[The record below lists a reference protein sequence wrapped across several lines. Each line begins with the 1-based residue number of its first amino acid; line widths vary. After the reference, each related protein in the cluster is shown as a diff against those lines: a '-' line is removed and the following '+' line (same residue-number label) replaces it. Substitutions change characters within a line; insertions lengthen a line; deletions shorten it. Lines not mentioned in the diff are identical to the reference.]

1 MTPPSARGLAGSAKG
16 ITPLTI
22 LLSAALLVTPTVH
35 AFSTGIAS
43 TASTTVAYSRHHT
56 ITTTNNNNPL
66 RSSLRHPLS
75 STASS
80 SSDDTTDDT
89 IYDIAILGSGPAS
102 CSLAALLSA
111 SPSSPKVV
119 VLSKCADKR
128 WVPNYGTWT
137 EEWAA
142 LDEIYAARGVPG
154 LMEKGVD
161 THWSDTD
168 CFFGEDEGGTVR
180 NEPEGNGKRTLGREY
195 LRVSRVGL
203 KEIFFGNDDD
213 EERKFDVVREDVLGS
228 AINTN
233 IYEPRGAVSFG
244 SDYTELT
251 LKESE
256 KKIRAKIVVDGT
268 GAETSFTIRDGREN
282 EGYQIAYGVECRV
295 EGEGVTAD
303 KVGDYDR
310 KKMTLFDYRSEA
322 WRKSNGLVEQ
332 SVINTP
338 TFNYVMPLSDDVIF
352 FEETSLVANPAV
364 SFQECKN
371 RLTARLAAQG
381 VTIKDVLEEEYCYI
395 PMGGDVPRKGQRII
409 PIGAAAGVVH
419 PSTGYQVARMLSSNV
434 YFCDQIVEEL
444 ARAGE
449 NGGDFD
455 PDVAAARIIGR
466 TWTPDSMR
474 QRAFAVFGGDFLM
487 KQNVMGLKGFFSGFF
502 KLDEGMWAGFLA
514 GWKNLPNNEY
524 HDGWW
529 PRVYFGIV
537 FLTKLPPNVALDMAV
552 SIVAYTLE
560 NGLDLIQSV
569 TPLLGE
575 PDTFDQSFQFRKNN
589 GDVAAKWEAKEMM
602 CACDRC
608 EEAVEVEEVA
618 A

>member
-1 MTPPSARGLAGSAKG
+1 
-16 ITPLTI
+16 
-22 LLSAALLVTPTVH
+22 
-35 AFSTGIAS
+35 
-43 TASTTVAYSRHHT
+43 
-56 ITTTNNNNPL
+56 
-66 RSSLRHPLS
+66 
-75 STASS
+75 
-80 SSDDTTDDT
+80 
-89 IYDIAILGSGPAS
+89 
-102 CSLAALLSA
+102 
-111 SPSSPKVV
+111 
-119 VLSKCADKR
+119 
-128 WVPNYGTWT
+128 
-137 EEWAA
+137 
-142 LDEIYAARGVPG
+142 
-154 LMEKGVD
+154 MEKGVD
-161 THWSDTD
+161 THWYDTD
-168 CFFGEDEGGTVR
+168 CFFGEDEGGTVQ
-180 NEPEGNGKRTLGREY
+180 NEPEGMSKRTLGREY
-195 LRVSRVGL
+195 LRVSRDGL
-203 KEIFFGNDDD
+203 KEIFFGNND
-213 EERKFDVVREDVLGS
+213 EERKFDVIREDVLGS
-228 AINTN
+228 VINTN
-233 IYEPRGAVSFG
+233 IYEPRGAVSFS
-244 SDYTELT
+244 SDHTELT
-251 LKESE
+251 LKESQ

-381 VTIKDVLEEEYCYI
+381 VTMTDILEEEYCYI
-395 PMGGDVPRKGQRII
+395 PMGGDIPRKGQRII

-434 YFCDQIVEEL
+434 YFCDQIIEEL
-444 ARAGE
+444 AVGE
-449 NGGDFD
+449 NNFD
-455 PDVAAARIIGR
+455 PDIAAARIIGK

-602 CACDRC
+602 CA
-608 EEAVEVEEVA
+608 EAVEVEEVVA
-618 A
+618 